1 MPLMLFSKDF
11 IIHGDTEMHTGCAFE
26 NSVCNS
32 RSINI
37 GKTWG
42 VVDLSFKFDT
52 DEKRAENLART
63 LSHEL
68 GHMVSI

>member
-1 MPLMLFSKDF
+1 MLFSEDF
-11 IIHGDTEMHTGCAFE
+11 INYGNSANTGCAFAK
-26 NSVCNS
+26 SVCNS
-32 RSINI
+32 GLINK
-37 GKTWG
+37 GETWG